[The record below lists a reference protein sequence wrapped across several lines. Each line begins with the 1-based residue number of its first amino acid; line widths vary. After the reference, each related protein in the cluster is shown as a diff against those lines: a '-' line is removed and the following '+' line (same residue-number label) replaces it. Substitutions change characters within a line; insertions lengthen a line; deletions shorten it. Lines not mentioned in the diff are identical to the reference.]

1 MTKEHLGL
9 ALALK
14 IPIIVIITKIDM
26 APENI
31 LKQTLEDIQK
41 ILKMK
46 GTLSGEFFVGK
57 LVKIANG
64 FFSVRK
70 ICISD
75 DRAEKRTLFNRFF
88 FAGVR
93 KMSLVVKNNDDLMT
107 ALKNLH
113 SETVPIFMVSNV
125 TGENLDLLRSVW
137 IQENWEF
144 LKNLKM
150 KK

>member
-46 GTLSGEFFVGK
+46 GTLSGEFFAGK

-64 FFSVRK
+64 LEKFVSATIERRNEPFLTDFFSQ
-70 ICISD
+70 
-75 DRAEKRTLFNRFF
+75 E
-88 FAGVR
+88 FA
-93 KMSLVVKNNDDLMT
+93 KCLWLSKT
-107 ALKNLH
+107 
-113 SETVPIFMVSNV
+113 TTI
-125 TGENLDLLRSVW
+125 
-137 IQENWEF
+137 
-144 LKNLKM
+144 
-150 KK
+150 

>member
-1 MTKEHLGL
+1 
-9 ALALK
+9 
-14 IPIIVIITKIDM
+14 
-26 APENI
+26 
-31 LKQTLEDIQK
+31 
-41 ILKMK
+41 
-46 GTLSGEFFVGK
+46 
-57 LVKIANG
+57 
-64 FFSVRK
+64 
-70 ICISD
+70 
-75 DRAEKRTLFNRFF
+75 
-88 FAGVR
+88 
-93 KMSLVVKNNDDLMT
+93 MSLVVKNNDDLMT